1 LYSAP
6 IFEIEKDL
14 IELVEVNT
22 LHIPNSIEI
31 TRVIFRRNETAI
43 QPDPRAS
50 RIDEQVNCVCETI
63 EKFAAVPIPAEAVNN
78 LLPSDLMNTGWE
90 TTSLRLERW

>member
-1 LYSAP
+1 MCSAP

-14 IELVEVNT
+14 IKLVEVNI
-22 LHIPNSIEI
+22 LHIPNGIEI
-31 TRVIFRRNETAI
+31 TWLLFRRDETAI

-50 RIDEQVNCVCETI
+50 RIDKQGNCVCEAI
-63 EKFAAVPIPAEAVNN
+63 EKFAAAPIPAKAVNN

-90 TTSLRLERW
+90 TTSLRIEWW